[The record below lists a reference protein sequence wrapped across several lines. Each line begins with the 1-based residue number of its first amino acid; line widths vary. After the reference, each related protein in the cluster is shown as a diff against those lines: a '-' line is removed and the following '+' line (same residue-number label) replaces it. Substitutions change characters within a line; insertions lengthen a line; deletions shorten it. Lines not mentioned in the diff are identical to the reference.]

1 MGSIHSSLKI
11 RKDVK
16 IGVLCGGMSS
26 ERDVSLRSGK
36 NCFEALKR
44 LGYGNTCLIDVDKN
58 ISQILIEKK
67 IDIAFII
74 LHGKYGEDGCIQ
86 GLLDILE
93 IPYTGCG
100 VKSSAVC
107 MDKEF
112 TKRIVKT
119 QNIPVIPSILINNFD
134 ELNDKINLEYP
145 LMVKPV
151 TEGSSIGMSKVNTP
165 EELEEAVKLAEK
177 YKTGIMLEKFLEGKS
192 VTAGVLNI
200 DDKTIATPI
209 LELRS
214 KNGWYDFEAKY
225 TKGLT
230 EFILPAE
237 IDEVMTKHT
246 QSLAVKAHK
255 AVEAKGLSRVDFIIT
270 ENEAYFLE
278 INTIPGMTDLS
289 DLPAQAKAMGI
300 EYDELVEII
309 LNSAAYRSFFKK
321 DLITGIKN

>member
-1 MGSIHSSLKI
+1 MGEIHGSLKI
-11 RKDVK
+11 NKDSI

-26 ERDVSLRSGK
+26 EREVSLRSGK
-36 NCFEALKR
+36 NSFEALKR
-44 LGYGNTCLIDVDKN
+44 LGYNNACLIDVDKN
-58 ISQILIEKK
+58 IAKTLIDKK
-67 IDIAFII
+67 IELAFIS

-86 GLLDILE
+86 GVLEILD

-100 VKSSAVC
+100 VKASAIC

-119 QNIPVIPSILINNFD
+119 QDIPLIPSLVVRNYE
-134 ELNDKINLEYP
+134 ELHNHCSDLKYP

-151 TEGSSIGMSKVNTP
+151 SEGSSIGMSKVDTV
-165 EELEEAVKLAEK
+165 EELEKAVKLAEK
-177 YKTGIMLEKFLEGKS
+177 YNTGVMLEEFVEGKS
-192 VTAGVLNI
+192 VTIGVL
-200 DDKTIATPI
+200 DMASGAIATPV

-214 KNGWYDFEAKY
+214 KTGWYDFEAKY

-237 IDEVMTKHT
+237 IDETTTKYV

-255 AVEAKGLSRVDFIIT
+255 AVEARGMSRIDFIIT
-270 ENEAYFLE
+270 DNNAYLLE

-300 EYDELVEII
+300 EYDQLVEII
-309 LNSAAYRSFFKK
+309 LNSAF
-321 DLITGIKN
+321 L